1 MNLCIIIPAYNEALR
16 IEKTVRDY
24 DAFFLGQSSFQV
36 EFLIVLNGCTDAT
49 DSVVLGLAELLRP
62 RLSFI
67 RVAKQ
72 GKGNAVKV
80 GFDYALSRGF
90 DLIGFVDADMATRP
104 FYFFDLV
111 RQMEGKDG
119 VIASRYMPHSQIYPP
134 RPLIKRWGSRFIY
147 EGLIKSVLKMDYYD
161 FQCGAKIFNRTFV
174 AAVVD
179 HITID
184 DWAFDIELLYLA
196 KKLGFTI
203 LEHPTVW
210 YDQTGSKMTLRA
222 GFRMLVAIFIIWW
235 RHHRKKP
242 LVLSS

>member
-24 DAFFLGQSSFQV
+24 DAFFRAQSSFCV
-36 EFLIVLNGCTDAT
+36 ELVVVLNGCTDQT
-49 DSVVLGLAELLRP
+49 DSVVINLKETLQG
-62 RLSFI
+62 RLSYI
-67 RVAKQ
+67 RVVKK
-72 GKGNAVKV
+72 GKGNAIKV

-104 FYFFDLV
+104 FYFFDLI
-111 RQMEGKDG
+111 RQMEGRDG
-119 VIASRYMPHSQIYPP
+119 VIASRYMPQSQIYPP

-147 EGLIKSVLKMDYYD
+147 ESMIKSVLKMHYYD
-161 FQCGAKIFNRTFV
+161 FQCGAKVFNRAFIS
-174 AAVVD
+174 AVID

-210 YDQTGSKMTLRA
+210 YDQTGSKMTLKA
-222 GFRMLVAIFIIWW
+222 GFKMLAAIFIIWL
-235 RHHRKKP
+235 RHHRKKA
-242 LVLSS
+242 LVSV